1 LFLQYPSLVLEIMH
15 MLKPPLALRLQL
27 LLQLAETILTQI
39 PGLTTIAQAGD
50 LPGLFNELYKIC
62 IGVSATLAFLIIIW
76 AGVMYMGG
84 DSVTETKRAKE
95 MIANA
100 LLGLVVVLSPYI
112 VFSIVNPNILKFN
125 INFSST
131 GASAP
136 ATAATAPAAA
146 TSATTNV
153 CTNAAANGQAPYVIA
168 TSETL
173 TPSPTI
179 CQSIKAGVAAKQY
192 KQVSASCCA
201 NISGSSVCCGNTGY
215 VPATPLAGASTFN
228 YIVVHIDYNRQ
239 CYVNKAAQFTS
250 LSTCQTGLQAADKQ
264 PYTYTSQDCNGTTY
278 KPAQLQSLPSC

>member
-1 LFLQYPSLVLEIMH
+1 MKKTFILIVLTISFLGFGNYAHAQTAVSVAPTAVTTTSGNNTFV
-15 MLKPPLALRLQL
+15 
-27 LLQLAETILTQI
+27 TLTQI

-173 TPSPTI
+173 TPSPYANQLKLELRQNNTNKFRQVVALIYLVALYVVGIRAMCQQHHWLVHLHLTTLWFILITI
-179 CQSIKAGVAAKQY
+179 D
-192 KQVSASCCA
+192 
-201 NISGSSVCCGNTGY
+201 SVT
-215 VPATPLAGASTFN
+215 
-228 YIVVHIDYNRQ
+228 
-239 CYVNKAAQFTS
+239 
-250 LSTCQTGLQAADKQ
+250 
-264 PYTYTSQDCNGTTY
+264 
-278 KPAQLQSLPSC
+278 